1 MTTSIVLADDDDRF
15 RFIVRSVLE
24 GDGYAVVAE
33 ASTAS
38 EALAMARIHNPD
50 VVVIDL
56 VMEGSDGLS
65 TARELIA
72 DDPRRPVV
80 VISSLFDGQTERDAA
95 RLGAWYLE
103 KAEGP
108 EALEHLIDDAVAVSH
123 RR

>member
-24 GDGYAVVAE
+24 GDGYEIVAE

-108 EALEHLIDDAVAVSH
+108 EALEHLIDDAVAVTRPH
-123 RR
+123 